1 MNIACI
7 IYFPFIPS
15 AFGLIPIIS
24 SKDLRLYFHHF
35 LYFIR
40 VYPSL
45 PSSLSTQTYN
55 VTTSVFVKEFTIIHA
70 YIDLIDNI
78 LLIVSCNSAQYA
90 PQRMVYSLYSL
101 HSLLIVLLLFHLDT
115 MTKGNNLAYHL
126 INATPSF

>member
-1 MNIACI
+1 MTFKWFKCRFHL
-7 IYFPFIPS
+7 IYHLRPKLDSPFIPS
-15 AFGLIPIIS
+15 AFGLIDIIY
-24 SKDLRLYFHHF
+24 SKALRLYFHHF

-45 PSSLSTQTYN
+45 PPSLSTQTYN
-55 VTTSVFVKEFTIIHA
+55 VTTSVFVKEFAIIHA

-101 HSLLIVLLLFHLDT
+101 HSLLIVLFAIDMDHCN
-115 MTKGNNLAYHL
+115 K
-126 INATPSF
+126 